1 MALADQLQSLEKLEA
16 VANLCKRRG
25 FIFRSSELYGGINGF
40 WDYGPLGVELKRR
53 IETLWLRD
61 MIGRRRPGAANLRY
75 DVVGLD
81 SSIICHPDVWKAS
94 GHADKFADWM
104 VDDLDTKERFRI
116 DALLYNADGDAEQ
129 CEQLANAVGS
139 VADFWEQLTSKLGY
153 QPQNPNQTKGTKHRF
168 TPPRP
173 FKLMFETQVGAL
185 GDMTAFLRP
194 ETCQPIFVQFE
205 NILTSSRSKVPF
217 GIAQIGKSFRNEITP
232 RNFTFRSREF
242 SQMEME
248 FFCNP
253 EQASDWFE
261 FWIDKRNRWYSNSIG
276 VKADNLRLRPH
287 RADELAHYAKACT
300 DVEYQFPWGWG
311 ELEGIADRDTF
322 DLTQHQTH
330 SKKKLEYFDQ
340 ETNQRFM
347 PRVIET
353 SGGLDR
359 TLLIVLLDAYDTDVQ
374 DVGAEAKEQGKEE
387 EARIV
392 LRLKPSVAPVTL
404 GILPLR
410 KNKHGELA
418 EKIEDELSDKYSV
431 QYDATASIGK
441 RYRRFD
447 EIGTPWCVTIDDDTL
462 ADNTVTIRD
471 RDTLEQDRISIDGV
485 GKYVEDRLK

>member
-1 MALADQLQSLEKLEA
+1 MAIADQLQSLEKLEA
-16 VANLCKRRG
+16 VSNLCKRRG

-53 IETLWLRD
+53 IEQLWSRD
-61 MIGRRRPGAANLRY
+61 MIGRRRIGASNQRY

-94 GHADKFADWM
+94 GHAEKFADWM
-104 VDDLDTKERFRI
+104 VDDLDTKERFRL
-116 DALLYNADGDAEQ
+116 DALLYKAEDDAEHADK
-129 CEQLANAVGS
+129 LANTVGS
-139 VADFWEQLTSKLGY
+139 IQDFWIQLKERLGY
-153 QPQNPNQTKGTKHRF
+153 QPENPNQTKGTKHRF

-185 GDMTAFLRP
+185 GDMTAYLRP
-194 ETCQPIFVQFE
+194 ETCQSIFVQFD
-205 NILTSSRSKVPF
+205 NILTSSRSKIPF

-242 SQMEME
+242 MQMEME

-253 EQASDWFE
+253 ESAPEWFE
-261 FWIDKRNRWYSNSIG
+261 YWIDKRNRWYSEKIG
-276 VKADNLRLRPH
+276 VKAENLRLRPH
-287 RADELAHYAKACT
+287 RDDELAHYAKACT

-340 ETNQRFM
+340 ETNQRFI

-387 EARIV
+387 EGRIV
-392 LRLKPSVAPVTL
+392 LRLKPALAPVTL

-410 KNKHGELA
+410 KNKHGELG
-418 EKIEDELSDKYSV
+418 EKIEDDLSEKYSV
-431 QYDATASIGK
+431 QYDATGSIGK

-447 EIGTPWCVTIDDDTL
+447 EIGTPWCITIDDDTL
-462 ADNTVTIRD
+462 VDNTVTIRD
-471 RDTLEQDRISIDGV
+471 RDTLVQDRINIDAIT
-485 GKYVEDRLK
+485 KYLEEHI